1 MLVTFFYSNSAV
13 GICESYSTQS
23 TILILVAKLGR
34 LFNPFITD
42 KKKVKSVPVWVGLTQ
57 K

>member
-13 GICESYSTQS
+13 GICESTQS

-42 KKKVKSVPVWVGLTQ
+42 KKKVKSVPVWVGFTQ